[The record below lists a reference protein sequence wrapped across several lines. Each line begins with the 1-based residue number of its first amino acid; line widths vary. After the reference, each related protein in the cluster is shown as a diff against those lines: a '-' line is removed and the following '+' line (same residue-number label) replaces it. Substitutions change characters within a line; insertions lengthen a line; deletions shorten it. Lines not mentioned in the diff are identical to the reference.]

1 MQVFE
6 RNETSRARPTR
17 RLIRRGTLIA
27 VLLWVVL
34 AATSTMAQQS
44 AETVTEKV
52 TTRRDLN
59 GKDTVR
65 EKVVTHVARTDD
77 GERVVVETYSPS
89 PEEGRLALSQRVQ
102 RVTTVTDDGSHTV
115 EETEEPNP
123 VAASDPM
130 RIVERSVTTVRRS
143 GSDSYVTER
152 QVFQLDGNGR
162 LVLVRKQ
169 TQHTSPD

>member
-1 MQVFE
+1 VFE
-6 RNETSRARPTR
+6 RSETSRMRLIK
-17 RLIRRGTLIA
+17 RLIRRGTAIA
-27 VLLWVVL
+27 VLLWVVP
-34 AATSTMAQQS
+34 AATTAMAQQG

-59 GKDTVR
+59 GRDTVR
-65 EKVVTHVARTDD
+65 EKVVTHRARTSDA
-77 GERVVVETYSPS
+77 ERVVIETYSPS

-102 RVTTVTDDGSHTV
+102 RVTTVTDDGSQTV

-162 LVLVRKQ
+162 LVLVRTQ

>member
-1 MQVFE
+1 MFE
-6 RNETSRARPTR
+6 RGETSRMRLIK
-17 RLIRRGTLIA
+17 RLIRRRGVIA
-27 VLLWVVL
+27 VLFWIVL
-34 AATSTMAQQS
+34 ASTTAMAQQG

-59 GKDTVR
+59 GRDTVR
-65 EKVVTHVARTDD
+65 EKVVTHRARTSDA
-77 GERVVVETYSPS
+77 ERVVIETYSPS

-102 RVTTVTDDGSHTV
+102 RVTTVTDDWSQTV

-143 GSDSYVTER
+143 GSDSYVSER

-162 LVLVRKQ
+162 LVLVRTQ

>member
-1 MQVFE
+1 MFE
-6 RNETSRARPTR
+6 RNETSRVRLTR
-17 RLIRRGTLIA
+17 RFIRRGTVIA
-27 VLLWVVL
+27 VSLWIVL

-59 GKDTVR
+59 GSDTVR
-65 EKVVTHVARTDD
+65 EKVVTHRARTND
-77 GERVVVETYSPS
+77 GERIVIETYLPS
-89 PEEGRLALSQRVQ
+89 MEGGRLALSQRVE
-102 RVTTVTDDGSHTV
+102 RVTTVTDARSQTV

-123 VAASDPM
+123 VATSDPM

-162 LVLVRKQ
+162 LVLVRTQ